1 MAPKNIIEFLLR
13 TLKVMIAS
21 TIIALLPVQDVAMA
35 GWMLQRTVASQAN
48 EARCYLKSDV
58 MILNDGYQDI
68 KAFMGIHL
76 DRLLVNTGS
85 PLDTSFSDIGLQVDK
100 NDFILMDSVSS
111 RQAALFTESYAQ
123 LIEQFKKGRSVR
135 VQLRFWPTWPTT
147 GTHSV
152 SFSLIG
158 FSKAY
163 SQMQSCS
170 ES

>member
-1 MAPKNIIEFLLR
+1 MLP
-13 TLKVMIAS
+13 S
-21 TIIALLPVQDVAMA
+21 IIATLTVVQGVAGA
-35 GWMLQRTVASQAN
+35 AWTVQRTVAPQTNQAQ
-48 EARCYLKSDV
+48 CHLKSDV
-58 MILNDGYQDI
+58 MTLNDGYQDI
-68 KAFMGIHL
+68 KAFVRIHQDAL
-76 DRLLVNTGS
+76 QVNTEA

-111 RQAALFTESYAQ
+111 RQAALFTDNYAR
-123 LIEQFKKGRSVR
+123 LIQQFKQGRRVR

-163 SQMQSCS
+163 TRMQTCS
-170 ES
+170 E